1 MKVIT
6 TVHKAGFDQYG
17 YRWIESLKNWPVN
30 AEFVM
35 YAEGFMPNDALSVC
49 ETFDAK
55 PTDGVRRLQAFKE
68 KHKAFTA
75 PSWRHDI
82 VRFSNKVF
90 AAYDALYDYDGIG
103 VWLDADCVTYNPIP
117 QGYIEEQLGDA
128 YFAHF
133 YRPGHYTETGMWIV
147 DCRHTAHKAF
157 FDTWIGWFETGAFT
171 QLDEWHDCTTL
182 DATLRLMRDEIT
194 TRNLSGEYGNL
205 MHPMAKADISRF
217 VDHCKGPRK
226 GTGMSPENVHRA
238 AA

>member
-1 MKVIT
+1 MRVVT
-6 TVHKAGFDQYG
+6 TVHKAGFDVYG
-17 YRWIESLKNWPVN
+17 HRWIESIPNWPE

-35 YAEGFMPNDALSVC
+35 YAEGFTT
-49 ETFDAK
+49 EK
-55 PTDGVRRLQAFKE
+55 VRCVRTEDVPRLTGFKA
-68 KHKAFTA
+68 KHKAYAA
-75 PSWRHDI
+75 PDWRHDI

-90 AAYDALYDYDGIG
+90 AAYHALYDYDGIG

-117 QGYIEEQLGDA
+117 SGYIEEQLGDA

-147 DCRHTAHKAF
+147 DCRHPAHKAF

-182 DATLRLMRDEIT
+182 DATLKLMRKDIT
-194 TRNLSGEYGNL
+194 TRNLSGEYGNI

>member
-1 MKVIT
+1 MKVVT

-17 YRWIESLKNWPVN
+17 YRWIESVNNWP
-30 AEFVM
+30 AADFVM
-35 YAEGFMPNDALSVC
+35 YAEGFTTDAVPC
-49 ETFDAK
+49 VKTEDVA
-55 PTDGVRRLQAFKE
+55 RLAAFKA

-103 VWLDADCVTYNPIP
+103 VWLDADCVTYRPIP
-117 QGYIEEQLGDA
+117 PGYIEKQLGGA

-133 YRPGHYTETGMWIV
+133 ARPGHYTETGMWIV

-205 MHPMAKADISRF
+205 MHPMTKADISRF